1 LIEARTIKGHH
12 GSHNLRSPAYLLS
25 MIVLVVVLATLS
37 HSRTTSHLLLMIV
50 LLAAFDTLDLV
61 RTLRTGR
68 ANTRRNGTATREHR
82 PAIFWKYVYEGY
94 ALLGLCGVAFIS
106 ILLWPDYFR

>member
-1 LIEARTIKGHH
+1 
-12 GSHNLRSPAYLLS
+12 
-25 MIVLVVVLATLS
+25 MIILVVVLATLNN
-37 HSRTTSHLLLMIV
+37 SRTTSHLLLMIV
-50 LLAAFDTLDLV
+50 LLAVYDTFDLV

-68 ANTRRNGTATREHR
+68 ANIRRNGTATREHR

-94 ALLGLCGVAFIS
+94 ALLGLCVVAFIS